1 MSWFDSLEPT
11 SAQDKFL
18 RLAAVAVLILWNWH
32 IGTSLSEQYPK
43 PLVDAYSI
51 PLTRFALLGFVVLSA
66 MWCPSVGIM
75 AAFAYV
81 ALGADVMFFTNK
93 S

>member
-1 MSWFDSLEPT
+1 MSWIDSLQPT

-18 RLAAVAVLILWNWH
+18 RLAAVAVLVLWNWH
-32 IGTSLSEQYPK
+32 IGTSLQEPYPK

-51 PLTRFALLGFVVLSA
+51 PLTRFALLSFVVLAA
-66 MWCPSVGIM
+66 MWCPSVGIL

-81 ALGADVMFFTNK
+81 ALGADVMFLTSK
-93 S
+93 K

>member
-1 MSWFDSLEPT
+1 MSWIDSLEPT

-18 RLAAVAVLILWNWH
+18 RLAAVAMLVLWNWH
-32 IGTSLSEQYPK
+32 IATSLSEPYPK
-43 PLVDAYSI
+43 TLIDAYSI
-51 PLTRFALLGFVVLSA
+51 PLTRFALLAFVLLTA

-75 AAFAYV
+75 AAFAYI
-81 ALGADVMFFTNK
+81 ALGADTMFFTSK

>member
-1 MSWFDSLEPT
+1 MLSWIDSLQPT

-18 RLAAVAVLILWNWH
+18 RLLAVAILVLWNWH
-32 IGTSLSEQYPK
+32 IGTSLTEPYPK

-51 PLTRFALLGFVVLSA
+51 PLTRFALLAFVVLSA
-66 MWCPSVGIM
+66 LWCPSVGIM

-81 ALGADVMFFTNK
+81 ALGADTMFFTNQ
-93 S
+93 

>member
-1 MSWFDSLEPT
+1 MSWIDNLQPT

-18 RLAAVAVLILWNWH
+18 RLAAVAILILWNWQ
-32 IGTSLSEQYPK
+32 IGTSLQEPYPK
-43 PLVDAYSI
+43 ALVDAYSI
-51 PLTRFALLGFVVLSA
+51 PLTRFALLAFVVLA
-66 MWCPSVGIM
+66 ALWCPSVGVL

-81 ALGADVMFFTNK
+81 ALGADVSFFVNQ